1 MNHLSACDAGVEGAQ
16 PREQLQDSSSHD
28 FVPPAGAAPPGRMCH
43 SQPCPL
49 SRPWPDDSGRAENPS
64 TPARRTET
72 PDLGSPGKDR
82 AVLVE
87 LDASGAGAGTAMGE
101 GDGRHADVRPAKD
114 QPGGS
119 ELPSSAEPGLQSREQ
134 ADDHILAPARHHS
147 NAAAAVAALAA
158 PGTGDVGAAGSM
170 GPSQMGG
177 TLDNGYSLQLNL
189 SLGSQDDRILP
200 TEVEPR
206 STEATARQLL
216 ATEMQLTGGFFPETQ
231 VEAALPAG
239 DIRMPLPAEL
249 AANPG
254 TSAEHPAF
262 CPETQILDCSTP
274 PPAPLSAS
282 TSAAQLVAP
291 PTQQK
296 SDMAEAVPAQQAAAT
311 EVQLE
316 SGLAIAAGDNT
327 PAEAPQVSG
336 ALACSAA
343 AQDRQ
348 EHLPVPVSSEPAAA
362 VATANGA
369 IPVQPRL
376 EVMAEQTY
384 SPQMG
389 AREQAQGQTLLKTPE
404 PATGG
409 ACPARTPA
417 SRGPTMSL
425 GLLSEDFISESEGT
439 QRAVMAAKI
448 IDE

>member
-1 MNHLSACDAGVEGAQ
+1 
-16 PREQLQDSSSHD
+16 
-28 FVPPAGAAPPGRMCH
+28 
-43 SQPCPL
+43 
-49 SRPWPDDSGRAENPS
+49 
-64 TPARRTET
+64 
-72 PDLGSPGKDR
+72 
-82 AVLVE
+82 
-87 LDASGAGAGTAMGE
+87 
-101 GDGRHADVRPAKD
+101 
-114 QPGGS
+114 
-119 ELPSSAEPGLQSREQ
+119 
-134 ADDHILAPARHHS
+134 
-147 NAAAAVAALAA
+147 
-158 PGTGDVGAAGSM
+158 M